1 MLTKR
6 PLSLAALT
14 VLELDPVEMVRCA
27 AQAGYSHVGL
37 RLVPA
42 TPDEPAYD
50 TIGGTPLIR
59 ATRAALEGTGVRVLD
74 VEILRLKP
82 ETRVADFRPF
92 METGALLGAS
102 QVLIAGNDPDEA
114 RLADNFGRACELAA
128 GYGLAANLEPMPWT
142 NVRDIGQAERII
154 AASGRDDGG
163 ILIDPIHFDRAGST
177 IGDIAAIPAQRFRY
191 AQLCDAPAA
200 RPATTE
206 EILFQARAERLAPGA
221 GGLPLREL
229 IGALPAGVP
238 LSLEVP
244 QQALAKTVG
253 AVERARRLLQATQ
266 ALLAAL

>member
-50 TIGGTPLIR
+50 TIGATPLIR
-59 ATRAALEGTGVRVLD
+59 EARAALDDTGVQVLD

-82 ETRVADFRPF
+82 ETRVADFQPI
-92 METGALLGAS
+92 METGALLGARH
-102 QVLIAGNDPDEA
+102 VLIAGNDPEEA
-114 RLADNFGRACELAA
+114 RLADNFGLTCELAA
-128 GYGLAANLEPMPWT
+128 RYGLTANLEPMPWT
-142 NVRDIGQAERII
+142 SVRDIGQAERIM
-154 AASGRDDGG
+154 AVAGHGNAG
-163 ILIDPIHFDRAGST
+163 IIIDPIHFDRAGSA
-177 IGDIAAIPAQRFRY
+177 IAGIAAIPPQRFRY

-221 GGLPLREL
+221 GDLPLREL
-229 IGALPAGVP
+229 IAALPADIP

-244 QQALAKTVG
+244 QQALARTVS
-253 AVERARRLLQATQ
+253 AVERARRLLRATQ
-266 ALLAAL
+266 ALLATL